1 MTASGPVGRDNG
13 QADPLQGQKELTW
26 PKHVWGEDILA
37 VGGIGAG
44 DGSQDWMTLM
54 VPGN

>member
-13 QADPLQGQKELTW
+13 QAYPLQGQKELTW